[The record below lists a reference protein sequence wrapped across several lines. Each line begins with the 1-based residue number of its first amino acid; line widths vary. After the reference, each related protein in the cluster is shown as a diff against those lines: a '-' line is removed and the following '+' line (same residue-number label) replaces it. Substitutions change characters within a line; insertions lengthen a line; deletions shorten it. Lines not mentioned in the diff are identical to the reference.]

1 MCVCGDR
8 CFQDYGIQILSCS
21 SALARVS
28 VYICVSAYCCI
39 CVPACCYKSCD
50 VPRLFHGRVSHTSSY
65 YTTMCVSLMML
76 PYVCPHAT
84 TNLVMFSFFALG
96 CSDGQ
101 TRQLS
106 NDLRGLLS
114 LYIYISSSSFS
125 QSRSLSSSSTSIVP
139 VEIWR
144 TICYRNAREAAP
156 PNPGFPLQNR
166 YLCLCLVSAAVSA
179 GAVHLVCVCVG
190 AACV

>member
-1 MCVCGDR
+1 MCGDR

-114 LYIYISSSSFS
+114 FFFYLFFLFSFSLYIYIYIYLLLLLFRS
-125 QSRSLSSSSTSIVP
+125 QGASHHPQRVLFRWKFGGLSAT
-139 VEIWR
+139 ETQGR
-144 TICYRNAREAAP
+144 
-156 PNPGFPLQNR
+156 PLLQTLDSPSKTGVCSCV
-166 YLCLCLVSAAVSA
+166 LCLRL
-179 GAVHLVCVCVG
+179 
-190 AACV
+190 